1 MRNLVGGVMTPPYGA
16 LNNILEKHG
25 CCLHRLMQAAGGG
38 YTRNGIYS
46 YSSLVTTSTTV
57 LAKSLNTL

>member
-1 MRNLVGGVMTPPYGA
+1 MTPPYGA

-38 YTRNGIYS
+38 YTRNGIFS

-57 LAKSLNTL
+57 LAMLLNTL